1 VGLAARQETT
11 MERQE
16 TRRIAF
22 IIAAEITL
30 VAIGVVGLAWFGAD
44 IVVRALRLT
53 LIGPGV

>member
-1 VGLAARQETT
+1 